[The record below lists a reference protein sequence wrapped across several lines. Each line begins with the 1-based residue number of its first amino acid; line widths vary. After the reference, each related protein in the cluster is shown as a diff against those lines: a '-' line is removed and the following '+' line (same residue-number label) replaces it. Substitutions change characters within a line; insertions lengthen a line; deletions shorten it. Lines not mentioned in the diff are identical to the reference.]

1 MALSNQVADSMKDA
15 QSNLRNALAFAARS
29 ERPMVVSVIAD
40 LIHRIDSVMSTD
52 DLLDRLDE
60 RMPGSSDSFGAFFD
74 PNKE

>member
-15 QSNLRNALAFAARS
+15 QSDLRNALAFAARS

-40 LIHRIDSVMSTD
+40 LIHRIESVMSTD

-60 RMPGSSDSFGAFFD
+60 RMPGSSGSFGTFVD
-74 PNKE
+74 PDRD